1 MVEDY
6 HGLTKSEVEKSR
18 KEHGSN
24 DITGNKKNSF
34 IRLLIDSLSDPI
46 IKILLI
52 VLAVKTVFLFQ
63 NFDWFETLGIVIAIS
78 IASLISTISEY
89 GSEKA
94 FEKLQ
99 EESSKVKVK
108 VYRDNKFM
116 HIFGLYPYIYF
127 IK

>member
-52 VLAVKTVFLFQ
+52 LL
-63 NFDWFETLGIVIAIS
+63 E
-78 IASLISTISEY
+78 
-89 GSEKA
+89 
-94 FEKLQ
+94 
-99 EESSKVKVK
+99 
-108 VYRDNKFM
+108 
-116 HIFGLYPYIYF
+116 P
-127 IK
+127 